1 MAIIDDFLFSF
12 EFVFY
17 LYSLFYYF
25 FLLLLPTTT
34 TTTTCTYQINNQHV
48 VVIKSNIIQQKFT
61 ISTSPILPNILLIC
75 KTKKKIYKTPI
86 FILLNW
92 NYHYENNHKID
103 LSTINCASYT
113 TFNYHYYQIYTP
125 II

>member
-25 FLLLLPTTT
+25 FLLLLPTT

-75 KTKKKIYKTPI
+75 KTKKKK
-86 FILLNW
+86 NQ
-92 NYHYENNHKID
+92 KK
-103 LSTINCASYT
+103 YT
-113 TFNYHYYQIYTP
+113 KLRYLFC
-125 II
+125 